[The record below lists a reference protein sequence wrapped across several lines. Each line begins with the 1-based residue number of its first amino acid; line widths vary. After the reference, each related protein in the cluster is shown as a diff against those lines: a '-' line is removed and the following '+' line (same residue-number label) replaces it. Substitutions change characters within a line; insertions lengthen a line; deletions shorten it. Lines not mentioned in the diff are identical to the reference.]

1 MLYIRQITLRG
12 SAVADADVRFAQGGN
27 ILAGASETGK
37 SLLLHCLD
45 WIFGA
50 DTMRKRVPEIE
61 PYSTLLVEFGNGQ
74 GRSLTLKRDLSGGN
88 LAAYYLPIAEVSGNG
103 QTISPR
109 RYGKSVSDDVTSV
122 LFPFAGMAEAQ
133 LRTNEQGK
141 VQRLTVRTL
150 MPIFIVDE
158 ISVIAEQ
165 SPVLGET
172 GFGDTARKRMFSFL
186 LTGKDDAGVVA
197 DEKREIVNAR
207 LAAKLGI
214 IEDLLAPLK
223 KRLDGLSQDD
233 SLDSVERLDA
243 AIEATRSR
251 LQSVELE
258 RERLQQDRSAAAEKL
273 DHANSQIVAID
284 ELLTRYQLLDER
296 YGSDLE
302 RLDFVAEGVQFFD
315 QLQEVTC
322 PLCDQVMTAGHA
334 HIADERSGAIY
345 DAAKAEAAKI
355 LAQRADLGAAIDDLE
370 GRRRAHVV
378 YAKALTA
385 TLDLLET
392 ALRSDLAPK
401 LQGDVDR
408 LERLSERRL
417 QLESTRSDFEQHDS
431 LLLLRKQIED
441 AAKDGR
447 PKTRDWEPLPSAALL
462 IFCRKVESVLKEW
475 GWPSAAPRVEFD
487 QQTYDIVVD
496 GQARQSH
503 GKGVR
508 GLLYSAF
515 VVGLLRYCEENNRP
529 HPGFVMID
537 TPLTAYKRGRAASAG
552 DGIDPGLEDGFWAS
566 IPSTSA
572 ALQVIIIENKEPPAA
587 VQQAAHYEW
596 FAGPDATG
604 TDRAGF
610 VPQV

>member
-1 MLYIRQITLRG
+1 MLHIRRILLRG
-12 SAVADADVRFAQGGN
+12 SEVPDADVRFEQGGN

-45 WIFGA
+45 WILGA

-61 PYSTLLVEFGNGQ
+61 QYSSLLVEFGNDEGK
-74 GRSLTLKRDLSGGN
+74 SLTLKRDLSGGN
-88 LAAYYLPIAEVSGNG
+88 LAAYYLPIDQVSGAG
-103 QTISPR
+103 QTISSR
-109 RYGKSVSDDVTSV
+109 RYGKSVNDDVTSV
-122 LFPFAGMAEAQ
+122 LFPFAGIAEAQ

-141 VQRLTVRTL
+141 VQRLTVRSL

-172 GFGDTARKRMFSFL
+172 GFGDTTRKRMFSFL

-207 LAAKLGI
+207 LAAKLGV

-223 KRLDGLSQDD
+223 QRLEGISQDD

-243 AIEATRSR
+243 AIEETRLR
-251 LQSVELE
+251 LQGVELE
-258 RERLQQDRSAAAEKL
+258 RERLQQERITAAEKL

-284 ELLTRYQLLDER
+284 ELLARYQLLDDR

-315 QLQEVTC
+315 QLQEMTC
-322 PLCDQVMTAGHA
+322 PLCDQVMTADHA
-334 HIADERSGAIY
+334 HKADERGAAIY

-355 LAQRADLGAAIDDLE
+355 LAQRLDLGAAIDDLE
-370 GRRRAHVV
+370 GRRNAHSANVRD
-378 YAKALTA
+378 LTT
-385 TLDLLET
+385 TLDVLE
-392 ALRSDLAPK
+392 AELRSDLAPK
-401 LQGDVDR
+401 LKGDVDR
-408 LERLSERRL
+408 LERLSEKRL
-417 QLESTRSDFEQHDS
+417 QLEATRSDLEQYDS
-431 LLLLRKQIED
+431 LLLLRQQIED

-447 PKTRDWEPLPSAALL
+447 PKTRNWEPLPSAALL
-462 IFCRKVESVLKEW
+462 VFCRQVETVLKEW
-475 GWPSAAPRVEFD
+475 GWPSAEPRVEFD

-508 GLLYSAF
+508 GVLYSAF
-515 VVGLLRYCEENNRP
+515 VVGLLRYCKEHNRP
-529 HPGFVMID
+529 HPGFVIID
-537 TPLTAYKRGRAASAG
+537 TPLTAYKRGRAATAT
-552 DGIDPGLEDGFWAS
+552 DGIDPGLESGFWAS
-566 IPSTSA
+566 IPATPP
-572 ALQVIIIENKEPPAA
+572 ALQVIVIENKEPPAA
-587 VQQAAHYEW
+587 VQAAAHYEW
-596 FAGPDATG
+596 FAGPDAAAG
-604 TDRAGF
+604 DRAGF
-610 VPQV
+610 VPQA